1 MAFVLY
7 PSCCLGKVWQ
17 NQATAA
23 ESTML
28 IVLPTV
34 AMPPRRV
41 RASRAVPDPIQ
52 GYAPLSGPPA
62 GQPPAWA
69 TSIIQLVKDQRGKT
83 DRALQEVAESRQE
96 LRRAKRQREESAPPN
111 IAPVKPSCKRQYA
124 FNQKIMAKLNDIE
137 EAVEE
142 GDEAEQITEMK
153 KVFSQWVI
161 GAPFLRWRT
170 LILCVLHQDCP
181 T

>member
-23 ESTML
+23 ESTIL

-41 RASRAVPDPIQ
+41 RVSRAVPDPIQ

-62 GQPPAWA
+62 EQPPAWA
-69 TSIIQLVKDQRGKT
+69 TSIIQLVKDQQGKT

-96 LRRAKRQREESAPPN
+96 LRRAKRQREESAPSN
-111 IAPVKPSCKRQYA
+111 IALVKPSCKRQYA

-153 KVFSQWVI
+153 KRF
-161 GAPFLRWRT
+161 FLNG
-170 LILCVLHQDCP
+170 
-181 T
+181 